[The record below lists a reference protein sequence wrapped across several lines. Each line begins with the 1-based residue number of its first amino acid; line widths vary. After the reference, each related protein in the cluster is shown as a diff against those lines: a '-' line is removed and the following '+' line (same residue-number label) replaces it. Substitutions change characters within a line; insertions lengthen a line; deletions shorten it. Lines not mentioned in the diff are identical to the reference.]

1 MRQVAC
7 LEELATLTGEMLSAA
22 AARDDETMSRL
33 GERYQA
39 LSDEIVDLPLA
50 SPADPAA
57 ARIRELSEL
66 IVKRQS
72 AIEAALAPW
81 MDDMKIIF
89 REQRNE
95 RALAAAYRQP
105 E

>member
-7 LEELATLTGEMLSAA
+7 LEELAALTSEMLSAA
-22 AARDDETMSRL
+22 EVRDEEAISRL
-33 GERYQA
+33 GERYYV

-50 SPADPAA
+50 SADDPAA
-57 ARIRELSEL
+57 DRIRELSEL
-66 IVKRQS
+66 IVKRQCE
-72 AIEAALAPW
+72 IEAAVAPW

-95 RALAAAYRQP
+95 RALAAAYRQA